1 MKVKV
6 IKGTNQIGGCI
17 TEIKSKEAKI
27 IIDFGKDLPNE
38 DIIIDKDELPE
49 IEGLTYGESTYD
61 AVFITHSHGDHIGL
75 TDKINK
81 DIPIYVEEKSKRI
94 YDLTNAFT
102 NKVTETITTYTFEFN
117 KSLKIKDMII
127 TPYHADHSAYNSAMF
142 LIESDSKRILH
153 MGDFRTSGRT
163 FTSFKHTI
171 SKIGKVDC
179 LITEGTCFSREE
191 TKNIPEWC
199 LEIDATEIFKN
210 YHQVFILQS
219 STNIDRLVSF
229 YKASTRNG
237 RNFIEDLFTAT
248 IAKSLNLTI
257 PKPGEFSNISI
268 WIPKKYNLKSREF
281 KEKYIKPMEKYQN
294 SYVFHNDYT
303 MLVKTSM
310 LDDIKLLKEKRHIT
324 KACLVYSMWEGYK
337 KQKVMQD
344 FLREIEELGI
354 EIITIHTSGHA
365 DIKTMKWLE
374 ETLKPDIVIPIH
386 TTNKEKSKEL
396 FKNTH
401 ILEDN
406 EEIEI

>member
-27 IIDFGKDLPNE
+27 IIDFGADLPDE
-38 DIIIDKDELPE
+38 DIISDKEELPE
-49 IEGLTYGESTYD
+49 IEGLTYGKSTYD
-61 AVFITHSHGDHIGL
+61 AVFITHSHTDHIGL
-75 TDKINK
+75 IDKINK

-94 YDLTNAFT
+94 YELTNAFSNKKT
-102 NKVTETITTYTFEFN
+102 NDIKTYPFEFN
-117 KSLKIKDMII
+117 KSIQIKDINIM
-127 TPYHADHSAYNSAMF
+127 PYRADHSAYNSAMF
-142 LIESDSKRILH
+142 LITSLGKRILH

-163 FTSFKHTI
+163 FKSFKRTL

-179 LITEGTCFSREE
+179 LITEGTCFRREE
-191 TKNIPEWC
+191 SKNIPEWC
-199 LEIDATEIFKN
+199 LEIDATKIFQN

-237 RNFIEDLFTAT
+237 KNFIEDLFTAT
-248 IAKSLNLTI
+248 IAIPLNLTI
-257 PKPGEFSNISI
+257 PKPGEFSNVSV
-268 WIPKKYNLKSREF
+268 WIPKIYNLKSREF
-281 KEKYIKPMEKYQN
+281 KEKYIKPMEQYQN

-303 MLVKTSM
+303 MIVKTSM
-310 LDDIKLLKEKRHIT
+310 LDDIKMLKEKRHIT

-337 KQKVMQD
+337 KKKAMQD
-344 FLREIEELGI
+344 FLREIENLGI
-354 EIITIHTSGHA
+354 EIITMHSSGHA
-365 DIKTMKWLE
+365 DIETMKWLE
-374 ETLKPDIVIPIH
+374 ETLKPDVVIPIH
-386 TTNKEKSKEL
+386 TTNKEKSREL
-396 FKNTH
+396 FKNSQ